1 MPARFDARVL
11 LVAAAGTE
19 SFTHPQLHRR
29 ALERLGCQVDLVD
42 LDYGRGWGRLLG
54 IPTLAPRLRRAL
66 ARHDPSFVLVLD
78 DLPLEP
84 EVIAALR
91 RTSPARWVL
100 WATGEMSLVRCAAL
114 QATGTSYDSVFVG
127 SSSARDALDSKGFP
141 PVGYLPDGCDPSV
154 HRPMRSRDQ
163 FRANVVFA
171 GRATPHRE
179 RFVSTL
185 VGFGLALWG
194 PGWRRTALRDY
205 CRGERLS
212 LIDYVRAY
220 SGAFV
225 GVNIHR
231 EDPALAGEGCNRRLF
246 ELAAIGVPQA
256 VDESADLRRH
266 FTPETEVLFY
276 RGERELKELVRLML
290 ESPKDTA
297 AVAEVARRRAL
308 SEHTLMHRLTALLH
322 DVLVAR
328 PVTSSRP
335 ASEQRLSEAPRTAES
350 GQAEPPRSTYT
361 LFR

>member
-11 LVAAAGTE
+11 LVAPAGPE
-19 SFTHPQLHRR
+19 SFTYPQLYRR

-42 LDYGRGWGRLLG
+42 LDYGKGWGRLLG
-54 IPTLAPRLRRAL
+54 IRTLAPRLRRGL
-66 ARHDPSFVLVLD
+66 ARHDPSLVLVLD
-78 DLPLEP
+78 DLPLEA

-91 RTSPARWVL
+91 RVSPARWVL
-100 WATGEMSLVRCAAL
+100 WATGEMSLARCAAL
-114 QATGTSYDSVFVG
+114 QATGTAYDALFVG
-127 SSSARDALDSKGFP
+127 SSSARDALDSNGFP
-141 PVGYLPDGCDPSV
+141 PVMYLPDGCDPSV

-179 RFVSTL
+179 RFLSTL

-194 PGWRRTALRDY
+194 PGWRRTSLKDY

-212 LIDYVRAY
+212 MSDYVRAY

-231 EDPALAGEGCNRRLF
+231 EDPTLAGEGCNRRLF

-308 SEHTLMHRLTALLH
+308 GEHTLMHRLNLLLH

-328 PVTSSRP
+328 PVAPTRP
-335 ASEQRLSEAPRTAES
+335 APEPRPAERVRPSRAAEPSRTAYS
-350 GQAEPPRSTYT
+350 LYR
-361 LFR
+361 